1 MSISEHLDIW
11 AWDDSVEAFVDGDLS
26 AEEASRFAS
35 LMELDVAVATEVK
48 MAKAIRNSFRSL
60 APVECPESI
69 TTAILKK
76 ARTDLMAAMRIN
88 GWHAVRKYFRPLF
101 RPVLAMTI
109 LLAMVLSSVWLGKS
123 TTRIEPAVA
132 EALNDVKWTLAYL
145 AEVTRQTGST
155 VRAEALEPLV
165 LERIQE
171 AVETF
176 IDH

>member
-35 LMELDVAVATEVK
+35 LMELEVAVATEVK
-48 MAKAIRNSFRSL
+48 MAKAIQNSFRSL

-76 ARTDLMAAMRIN
+76 ARTDLMVAMRIN

>member
-1 MSISEHLDIW
+1 MSISEHLYIW
-11 AWDDSVEAFVDGDLS
+11 PWNDSVEAFVDGDLS

-35 LMELDVAVATEVK
+35 LMELEVAVATEVK
-48 MAKAIRNSFRSL
+48 MAKAIQNSFRSL